1 MGYRDRGFPQ
11 APAGGHRTHPPTE
24 SESNL
29 LFQALK
35 AQARA
40 AEKFNFKSQ
49 VTVEPCRLRLRPR
62 LKS

>member
-40 AEKFNFKSQ
+40 AEKFNFKSHGQ
-49 VTVEPCRLRLRPR
+49 VTVELTEAAQA
-62 LKS
+62 